1 MARWPM
7 KHQGQSLSELHMN
20 EWSITE
26 ILRLH
31 LASAGAHRHDKC
43 NNWLYQQR
51 GGYRLAD
58 DPGLQ
63 FRMEDPQILE
73 ALNSRT
79 VYELNIDE
87 KIKILSCLMYQILSF
102 ATVRDEIDEKFNE
115 LREAKEE
122 LRQHQI
128 GENKRQRLVEEAVK
142 AKKREEFMQ
151 KKEEKLKA
159 QEKETQQSKDEN
171 KAKENEKMVNGD
183 GNDPK
188 DTKKKD
194 SETPPEAYMTERQ
207 RLAIQTQKEKEEKEL
222 QKKEDILKSQAY
234 ETERV
239 LSDRISDLTAKSG
252 RTFLGRDRAYRRFW
266 VIDSLP
272 GLYVENDDELIGDCL
287 PQPTPFN
294 PNSVHLDE
302 ATALLRVSTLN
313 ITRTLLL
320 ALL

>member
-1 MARWPM
+1 
-7 KHQGQSLSELHMN
+7 MN

-31 LASAGAHRHDKC
+31 IASAGAHRHDKC

-51 GGYRLAD
+51 GGYRLSD

-63 FRMEDPQILE
+63 FRMEDPQIVE
-73 ALNSRT
+73 ALTSRT
-79 VYELNIDE
+79 VYELNVDE
-87 KIKILSCLMYQILSF
+87 KIKVLNCLMYQILSF

-115 LREAKEE
+115 LKEAKEE
-122 LRQHQI
+122 MRQHQI

-159 QEKETQQSKDEN
+159 QEKENQQKQSKVDP
-171 KAKENEKMVNGD
+171 KGKETEKLVNGD
-183 GNDPK
+183 ATDSK
-188 DTKKKD
+188 DSNKKD
-194 SETPPEAYMTERQ
+194 SEPPPEAFMTERQ
-207 RLAIQTQKEKEEKEL
+207 RLAIQAQKEKEEKEL

-252 RTFLGRDRAYRRFW
+252 RTFLGRDRAYRRYW
-266 VIDSLP
+266 VLDSLP
-272 GLYVENDDELIGDCL
+272 GLYIEHDDDFVGNCM
-287 PQPTPFN
+287 PYPTPFN
-294 PNSVHLDE
+294 PKAVTLDE
-302 ATALLRVSTLN
+302 ASALLRVSF
-313 ITRTLLL
+313 IVS
-320 ALL
+320 